1 MSDTP
6 PPIPPPSIPQA
17 NLRERPRRRFNL
29 IWLIPIITVGI
40 GLYLAITTLAARG
53 PTITITFRT
62 AEGLKAGQS
71 QVKHKDVVLG
81 TVRSIKL
88 SDDFSHVIVTAELH
102 SGYQRLLT
110 DTTRIWVVK
119 PRFFAGNVSG
129 IDTLLSGGYIDLLP
143 GAPDG
148 KPRRA
153 FTGLEEPPVLQE
165 DTPGHTYMVRAD
177 RIGSL
182 NVGSP
187 VFYRDLNVGEVL
199 GWDVGELANYVTV
212 HVFVRAP
219 YDKYVHADTRF
230 WNASG
235 LNVNLTGNG
244 LQLQLESLR
253 AVLLGGIAF
262 DNPVRQDGPP
272 EAAAAE
278 YTLYKDKDAADAA
291 SYGRTLKF
299 EAFFDGSVR
308 GLSQGATVDLRGIK
322 IGQVT
327 DISLRYD
334 PRADRVVIP
343 VRFEVQPDRIANNTF
358 NDRSDVA
365 EVVAD
370 QVRRGLRAKLTS
382 ANLITG
388 AQSVSLDIEAH
399 APPAAMTRDGDY
411 LVIPSVPGGGLDSIT
426 ASASTLLT
434 NINRIPF
441 ATIGDN
447 LNTALAGVA
456 NLTNGPQ
463 LREALENLRAAL
475 ATVREVTQHLDREA
489 TPALARLPAI
499 AQTLQDTVSHANKLL
514 GSVDTGYGGDSRFK
528 RDLDRLLAQL
538 NETANSVRVLADLLS
553 RHPEA
558 LIRGRTNTG
567 TE

>member
-1 MSDTP
+1 
-6 PPIPPPSIPQA
+6 
-17 NLRERPRRRFNL
+17 
-29 IWLIPIITVGI
+29 
-40 GLYLAITTLAARG
+40 
-53 PTITITFRT
+53 
-62 AEGLKAGQS
+62 
-71 QVKHKDVVLG
+71 
-81 TVRSIKL
+81 
-88 SDDFSHVIVTAELH
+88 
-102 SGYQRLLT
+102 
-110 DTTRIWVVK
+110 
-119 PRFFAGNVSG
+119 
-129 IDTLLSGGYIDLLP
+129 
-143 GAPDG
+143 
-148 KPRRA
+148 
-153 FTGLEEPPVLQE
+153 
-165 DTPGHTYMVRAD
+165 
-177 RIGSL
+177 
-182 NVGSP
+182 
-187 VFYRDLNVGEVL
+187 VL

-262 DNPVRQDGPP
+262 DNPARQGAPDAAD
-272 EAAAAE
+272 AAAQ

-299 EAFFDGSVR
+299 EAFFEGSVR

-322 IGQVT
+322 VGQVT
-327 DISLRYD
+327 EISLRYD
-334 PRADRVVIP
+334 PQTDRVVIP

-358 NDRSDVA
+358 NDQSDA
-365 EVVAD
+365 AQVVAGL
-370 QVRRGLRAKLTS
+370 VHRGLRAKLTS

-388 AQSVSLDIEAH
+388 AQGVSLDMEAS
-399 APPAAMTRDGDY
+399 APPAAMTRDGDFF
-411 LVIPSVPGGGLDSIT
+411 VIPSVPGGGLDSIT
-426 ASASTLLT
+426 ASAGTLLA

-463 LREALENLRAAL
+463 MREALENLRAAL

-499 AQTLQDTVSHANKLL
+499 AQTLQDAVSHANKLL
-514 GSVDTGYGGDSRFK
+514 GSVDAGYGGDSRFK

-538 NETANSVRVLADLLS
+538 NETASSVRVLADLLS